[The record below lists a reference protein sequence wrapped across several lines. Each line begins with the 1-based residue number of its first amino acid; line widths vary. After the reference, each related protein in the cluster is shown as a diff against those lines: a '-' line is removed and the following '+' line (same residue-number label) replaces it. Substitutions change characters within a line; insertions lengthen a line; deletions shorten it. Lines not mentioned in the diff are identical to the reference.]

1 MSQVPPGIADH
12 SPQTGGG
19 PPQTPKCVV
28 QRVATAT
35 VVGLVC
41 RRMPIL
47 TAPAQRRG
55 TCNA

>member
-12 SPQTGGG
+12 SPHTGG
-19 PPQTPKCVV
+19 PPQTPKCVA
-28 QRVATAT
+28 QRVATAI

-47 TAPAQRRG
+47 PASAQRRG
-55 TCNA
+55 TCSA